1 MDCSELTRLFAD
13 KLVSDI
19 RCFTD
24 DESRTRLV
32 MPFRRPGGDLIDVYV
47 RQQLD
52 GSFVVSDLGESLGFL
67 SSMGYDPRAGTNSA
81 YVLESLPPRYGVEL
95 GRDGVIRKHVP
106 ETELASAVQAVLE
119 TAIAVSHMLYLSRA
133 SVPTTIGDE
142 VEALL
147 VRVEVPF
154 ISGKTLIGES
164 GKKFRLDFAVRGQ
177 KPNEGLEGLVKT
189 LSAESAS
196 GRIQAVNSAFRL
208 WSEVHSQAGM
218 AASIVDDRYSEWAPE
233 DIGALSKFSDV
244 YLWGTDQDRFY
255 DAVRRFAVGVA

>member
-24 DESRTRLV
+24 DEARVRLV
-32 MPFRRPGGDLIDVYV
+32 MPFRRPGGDLTDVYV
-47 RQQLD
+47 RPQAD

-67 SSMGYDPRAGTNSA
+67 VSMGYDPRDGSNSA
-81 YVLESLPPRYGVEL
+81 YALSCLPDRYGVEL
-95 GRDGVIRKHVP
+95 GRDGIIRKHVA
-106 ETELASAVQAVLE
+106 ETEVASAVHAVLE
-119 TAIAVSHMLYLSRA
+119 AALAVSHMLYLSRA

-142 VEALL
+142 VEAML

-154 ISGKTLIGES
+154 TRGKAIVGES
-164 GKKFRLDFAVRGQ
+164 GKKFRVDFALRSQ
-177 KPNEGLEGLVKT
+177 QLSDGLVKT

-196 GRIQAVNSAFRL
+196 GRTQAVNSAFRL
-208 WSEVHSQAGM
+208 WSEVRTQAGM
-218 AASIVDDRYSEWAPE
+218 AASVVDDRYSEWAPE

-244 YLWGTDQDRFY
+244 YFWETDQDRFH
-255 DAVRRFAVGVA
+255 AAIRRFAVGVS